1 MKYRN
6 SDEHTRFEDVAE
18 ASKENTI
25 KTVEQDKTNLERRL
39 GDEVGG
45 ALRSWSY
52 TQR

>member
-25 KTVEQDKTNLERRL
+25 KAVEQDKTNLERRL
-39 GDEVGG
+39 GNEVGG

-52 TQR
+52 AQR